1 MNRRNCMELIE
12 MQVSGIY
19 IDPNSNIPIVI
30 LKDKKTKNILPIWI
44 GPLEASSILLE
55 LEHVTPPRPM
65 THDLFVN
72 FVKQNNIRIKKI
84 IITELNNNTY
94 FAKILYKSGL
104 KTREM
109 DARPSDAISIA
120 LRTKAALFVNK
131 DVIDNTFNLHSS
143 LKSRNLNDYYKQILE
158 KLDKKD
164 LGDTVM

>member
-1 MNRRNCMELIE
+1 MNLIK
-12 MQVSGIY
+12 MNVSGIY

-30 LKDKKTKNILPIWI
+30 LKDEKTKNVLPIWI

-55 LEHVTPPRPM
+55 LEHITPPRPM
-65 THDLFVN
+65 THDLFAN
-72 FVKQNNIRIKKI
+72 FIKQNNIKIKKI

-94 FAKILYKSGL
+94 FAKIIYKAGL
-104 KTREM
+104 KTKEM

-131 DVIDNTFNLHSS
+131 KVIENTFSLSSS
-143 LKSRNLNDYYKQILE
+143 LKNKNLDEYYKQILE

-164 LGDTVM
+164 LGDTIM